1 MPKMVKLAANPAFK
15 PATDADKAA
24 LAAAK
29 AKGPVEYDYVTAME
43 NVANGNG
50 LYAIAPDVA
59 ETQSM
64 APRRLEDM
72 SLEELKVMML
82 SLGIKTEKQMRRA
95 DVERLIRSRMAEID
109 IVEEE

>member
-1 MPKMVKLAANPAFK
+1 MPKMVKLAANPAYK
-15 PATDADKAA
+15 AVSDEDKA
-24 LAAAK
+24 LLKTIK

-43 NVANGNG
+43 NIENSRG
-50 LYAIAPDVA
+50 LYVIVPEVEAA
-59 ETQSM
+59 QSM

-82 SLGIKTEKQMRRA
+82 SLGIKTEKQMRRS
-95 DVERLIRSRMAEID
+95 DVERLVRAKMSEID

>member
-15 PATDADKAA
+15 PENDDDKAILKA
-24 LAAAK
+24 VK
-29 AKGPVEYDYVTAME
+29 AKGAVEYDYVTAME
-43 NVANGNG
+43 NMANGRG
-50 LYAIAPDVA
+50 LYVIVPDEPEVA
-59 ETQSM
+59 TT

-82 SLGIKTEKQMRRA
+82 SLGIKTEKQMRRS
-95 DVERLIRSRMAEID
+95 DVERLVRAKMAEID

>member
-1 MPKMVKLAANPAFK
+1 MPKMVKLAANPAFQ

-50 LYAIAPDVA
+50 LYVIVPDVA

>member
-50 LYAIAPDVA
+50 LYVIVHDVA

>member
-43 NVANGNG
+43 NVANGNS
-50 LYAIAPDVA
+50 LYVIVPDVA